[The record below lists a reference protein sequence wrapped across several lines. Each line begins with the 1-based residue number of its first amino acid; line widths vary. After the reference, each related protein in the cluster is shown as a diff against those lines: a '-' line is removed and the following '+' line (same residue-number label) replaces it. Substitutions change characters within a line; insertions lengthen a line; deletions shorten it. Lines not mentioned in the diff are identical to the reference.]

1 MFVDLPLAQL
11 REYRPTIP
19 LPDDFDEF
27 WDRQLAAARA
37 AGAGL
42 ASTFRP
48 VPAPLAAV
56 DTFDVTFP
64 GHDGAPIK
72 GWLLMP
78 RGASDTAP
86 VIVEYV
92 GYHGGR
98 GDVLDWLLWAS
109 CGLPHLVMDSR
120 GQGGGW
126 RTADTADAG
135 SGGEPGSTGFLTR
148 GIDDPAH
155 HYYTRL
161 MIDAARA
168 IDAVR
173 AEPLTAGRPVVTAG
187 ASQGGGLAI
196 AAAQLAGDVAACLPD
211 VPFLSDLRR
220 AAEITDAGPYAELA
234 DYCRLYPTEAE
245 RAFATLSYLD
255 VANHALRAA
264 APALFSVALRDEIAP
279 PSTVFAA
286 YQQYAGRKE
295 IAVYPFNGHEGGGT
309 VHRHAQL
316 EFLAGIFPGVVG
328 GNR

>member
-1 MFVDLPLAQL
+1 MFVDMPLAQL
-11 REYRPTIP
+11 REYRPSIP

-27 WDRQLAAARA
+27 WAGQVAAART
-37 AGAGL
+37 AGAGTG
-42 ASTFRP
+42 ASFCP
-48 VPAPLAAV
+48 VDTPLAAV
-56 DTFDVTFP
+56 DAYDVTFP
-64 GHDGAPIK
+64 GHDGTPIK

-78 RGASDTAP
+78 ERAAAAAP

-98 GDVLDWLLWAS
+98 GDVLDWPLWS
-109 CGLPHLVMDSR
+109 GCGLPHLVMDSR

-135 SGGEPGSTGFLTR
+135 SLGEPGSTGFLTR
-148 GIDDPAH
+148 GIDRPQR

-168 IDAVR
+168 IDIVR
-173 AEPLTAGRPVVTAG
+173 AEPLTAGRPVVTTG

-196 AAAQLAGDVAACLPD
+196 AAAHLAGDVAACLPD

-234 DYCRLYPTEAE
+234 GYCRLRPGETDHV
-245 RAFATLSYLD
+245 FATLSYLD
-255 VANHALRAA
+255 VANHALRVD
-264 APALFSVALRDEIAP
+264 APGLFSVGLRDEIAP

-286 YQQYAGRKE
+286 YQQYAGCKD
-295 IAVYPFNGHEGGGT
+295 IAVYPFSGHEGGGT
-309 VHRHAQL
+309 AHRRAQL
-316 EFLAGIFPGVVG
+316 EFLSGTFPGALSSI
-328 GNR
+328 